1 MSILRNTSKLFTL
14 LAAMLLLAAAGPALA
29 EEAVQSRAAG
39 DIYPLDTCPVSDGK
53 LGGMGDPVVKEY
65 DGREVRF
72 CCDGCIATFEAK
84 KDEYWKKID
93 AAIVA
98 QQKPLYPLDT
108 CMVTGQK
115 LGSMG
120 DPVEYVY
127 KNRLIRFCCAGCID
141 AFKKDPAKYVATL
154 DKAVVE
160 KQKAGYPTDKCVVD
174 GTKLGDAA
182 VSYVTGNRLVRL
194 CGVDCVKAFEKDP
207 QKYLSAL
214 NK

>member
-1 MSILRNTSKLFTL
+1 MSIFQNTSRLFTL
-14 LAAMLLLAAAGPALA
+14 SAVMLLLAGVGPALA
-29 EEAVQSRAAG
+29 EEAVQSRSAG

-120 DPVEYVY
+120 EPVEYVY

-141 AFKKDPAKYVATL
+141 AFKKDPAKYLATL

-174 GTKLGDAA
+174 GKALGDTA
-182 VSYVTGNRLVRL
+182 VNYVTGNRLVRL